1 MGQKLVK
8 ENIVLMGMRGVG
20 KSTLGKAVSKMLSW
34 PFIDTD
40 LEITKLYQKKTGFI
54 KTAREIFQE
63 SEEAFRLLEEEIV
76 ASLTDL
82 DRHVIALG
90 GGSTLSE
97 QNRTPLKNLGLLLCL
112 FLDKKSLEE
121 RHKKMAFILE
131 GISFDSWYEKRL
143 QSYQNYSCVWLR
155 ADRPNLEAVV
165 RIIAGKFYG
174 KG

>member
-1 MGQKLVK
+1 
-8 ENIVLMGMRGVG
+8 MGMRGVG
-20 KSTLGKAVSKMLSW
+20 KSTLGRAVSQMLSW

-40 LEITKLYQKKTGFI
+40 LEITKLYEKKTGFK

-63 SEEAFRLLEEEIV
+63 GEGEFRLLEEEVV
-76 ASLTDL
+76 ASLVNL

-97 QNRTPLKNLGLLLCL
+97 KNYRPLTSLGLLLCL
-112 FLDKKSLEE
+112 FLDKKNLEE

-155 ADRPNLEAVV
+155 ADRSNLEGVV